1 MLLPHFT
8 GEEIEAHRGGVTCMR
23 TQLVGDSVGAGPQ
36 TVLLGLKGKD
46 PD

>member
-8 GEEIEAHRGGVTCMR
+8 DKEIEAHRGGVTCLR
-23 TQLVGDSVGAGPQ
+23 TQLVGDRTGFGPK
-36 TVLLGLKGKD
+36 TVLLGMKDKG